1 MIFPASGERQ
11 KHRYT
16 FPARAWFEYHCWESE
31 DSADA
36 ELWRRTHQRITVL
49 RMLSPNESDYEMY
62 EVRFADGYK
71 GHVFAD
77 ELMHTRKNFER
88 PDYPGMVDRNPNK
101 EVSLTKAGNS
111 LD

>member
-1 MIFPASGERQ
+1 MGHLLNALTELMIFPASGERQ
-11 KHRYT
+11 QHRYT

-36 ELWRRTHQRITVL
+36 ELWRHTHERVIVL
-49 RMLSPNESDYEMY
+49 RMLSPDESDYEMY

-77 ELMHTRKNFER
+77 ELTHTRKNFER
-88 PDYPGMVDRNPNK
+88 PAYPRYCPR
-101 EVSLTKAGNS
+101 
-111 LD
+111 